1 MDHSQALRYLDSFTK
16 AGKPVT
22 DLSRALTLAKALGD
36 PHKNIKCIHI
46 AGTNGKGSVCEYISQ
61 GLINSGFTVGKF
73 TSPYI
78 NFIEERIQLN
88 NVPVSR
94 DDFAL
99 LMTEVKAAADR
110 TGCTDHSQFELLT
123 AAAFLYYRDCD
134 FAVMETGIGGTLDC
148 TNIIDPVLSVIT
160 TVDLDHCALLG
171 DTPAKIAAHKAGI
184 IKPKRP
190 AVTSPFQYEEVLTVL
205 RERAE
210 SVGAELTVPENEDL
224 QVQGVSLDGTEF
236 CYKNE
241 KFRTRMCGKHQV
253 VNGVAAI
260 EALRLLGVSEGNIRS
275 ALETAAVPAR
285 MEQIGGWL
293 IDGAHNVSGA
303 KAAAELIKGQSG
315 KKVLVTG
322 MLLSKDWQGALE
334 LLAPVFGE
342 IIAVDFFAPDAV
354 PAEKIAEIAEK
365 FGKHCVKAENAE
377 EAISLAERTQADLK
391 LVSGSLYLC
400 GKMRQRIFGAPPQ
413 TPLKPFF

>member
-1 MDHSQALRYLDSFTK
+1 MDHAQALRYLDSFTK

-22 DLSRALTLAKALGD
+22 DLSRFRALAKALGD
-36 PHKNIKCIHI
+36 PHKNIKFIHI

-78 NFIEERIQLN
+78 NFVEERIQLD
-88 NVPVSR
+88 NVPVSET
-94 DDFAL
+94 DFAK
-99 LMTEVKAAADR
+99 LMTEVKAAADE
-110 TGCTDHSQFELLT
+110 TGCKDYSQFELLT

-134 FAVMETGIGGTLDC
+134 FAVIETGIGGTLDC

-160 TVDLDHCALLG
+160 TVDLDHCAILG
-171 DTPAKIAAHKAGI
+171 NTPAEIAAHKAGI

-190 AVTSPFQYEEVLTVL
+190 AVTSPFQYEEVLAAL

-210 SVGAELTVPENEDL
+210 IVDSPLTVPKNEDL
-224 QVQGVSLDGTEF
+224 QVLDVSLDGTEF
-236 CYKNE
+236 CYKND
-241 KFRTRMCGKHQV
+241 KFRTGMCGKHQA
-253 VNGVAAI
+253 VNAAAAI
-260 EALRLLGVSEGNIRS
+260 ESLRLLGVSEDNIRA

-285 MEQIGGWL
+285 MERLAGWV

-303 KAAAELIKGQSG
+303 RAAAELVSGQNG
-315 KKVLVTG
+315 KKLLLTG
-322 MLLSKDWQGALE
+322 MLKSKDWQGALE
-334 LLAPVFGE
+334 LLIPLFDD

-365 FGKHCVKAENAE
+365 HGKRCVKAESPEQAVK
-377 EAISLAERTQADLK
+377 LADSKNADLK
-391 LVSGSLYLC
+391 LVCGSLYLC
-400 GKMRQRIFGAPPQ
+400 GKMRQQ
-413 TPLKPFF
+413 LNKK